1 VLLRYRISRSIGHG
15 RPVAFVALMVLWP
28 LADNMPALA
37 ALSVAA
43 AIFVLL
49 IAYEAIRYREPR
61 AFIRHGGVP
70 TEETMRAQRVRTG

>member
-1 VLLRYRISRSIGHG
+1 V
-15 RPVAFVALMVLWP
+15 
-28 LADNMPALA
+28 PALG

-43 AIFVLL
+43 AIFIAL

-70 TEETMRAQRVRTG
+70 TEEMMRAEQARVS